1 MKKVFI
7 LAISLL
13 TAGVANAQTTT
24 KSSTASAGAVKFG
37 IKAGGNFA
45 NIVKTGDDNFK
56 TEFKPGFHAGI
67 FVNIPVVD
75 RFSFAPELVY
85 SQKGYKNSSTNILGS
100 PREYSVTTNFIELP
114 LLAKINATPAFHFVI
129 GPQVSFLSSTTEK
142 FETANS
148 AYEQTVKADNKNLK
162 KSLVGGVIGLGFDI
176 TNKVSINGR
185 YALDLQKNNENGTS
199 ETPQYRNQVI
209 QAGLA
214 ISF

>member
-7 LAISLL
+7 LAISLI
-13 TAGVANAQTTT
+13 TVGIANAQTTT
-24 KSSTASAGAVKFG
+24 TSSKASAGAVKFG
-37 IKAGGNFA
+37 IKAGGNFS

-67 FVNIPVVD
+67 FVDIPVVD
-75 RFSFAPELVY
+75 RLSFAPELVY
-85 SQKGYKNSSTNILGS
+85 SQKGFKTTTTGLIGGT
-100 PREYSVTTNFIELP
+100 REYTTTTNFVDIP
-114 LLAKINATPAFHFVI
+114 ILAKINATPTFHI
-129 GPQVSFLSSTTEK
+129 TLGPQVSFLTSTKTK

-148 AYEQTVKADNKNLK
+148 SYEQTVKADNENLK

>member
-1 MKKVFI
+1 MKKAFI

-13 TAGVANAQTTT
+13 TAGVANSQTTT
-24 KSSTASAGAVKFG
+24 TSSTASSGAVKFG
-37 IKAGGNFA
+37 IKAGANFA

-67 FVNIPVVD
+67 FVDIPVVD
-75 RFSFAPELVY
+75 RLSFAPELLY
-85 SQKGYKNSSTNILGS
+85 SQKGYKTSGTSLLGG
-100 PREYSVTTNFIELP
+100 PYDYSVTTNFIDVP
-114 LLAKINATPAFHFVI
+114 ILAKINATPAFHI
-129 GPQVSFLSSTTEK
+129 TLGPQVSFLTSTTTK
-142 FETANS
+142 FKSANS
-148 AYEQTVKADNKNLK
+148 QYQETIDEENKNLK